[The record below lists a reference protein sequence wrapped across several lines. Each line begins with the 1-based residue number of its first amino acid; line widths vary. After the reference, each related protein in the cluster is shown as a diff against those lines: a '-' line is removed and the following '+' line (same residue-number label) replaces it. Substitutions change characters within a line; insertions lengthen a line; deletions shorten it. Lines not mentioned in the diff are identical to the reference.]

1 MITLALDAATY
12 VGTVAVFNE
21 RRLLADAAVAMK
33 GANEER
39 LMPAVAEVLGRAN
52 VPVSNIARVVC
63 GAGPGSFTSLRIAA
77 SIAKGIASGV
87 GGELFAVPSLGL
99 IAGAFSTRPGRY
111 AAVLDALRG
120 EQYVGIY
127 EVDAGDVREA
137 LPPRVVANDDVPA
150 YAASEGATPIGPAYG
165 GEAPHARYASTLVA
179 LLDERGPVDLA
190 TWEPDYGRLAEAQA
204 KWEAAHGKRLA
215 DA

>member
-1 MITLALDAATY
+1 MITLAIDAATY
-12 VGTVAVFNE
+12 VGTVAVFDE
-21 RRLLADAAVAMK
+21 HRLLADAAVAMK

-39 LMPAVAEVLGRAN
+39 LMPAVADALGRAG
-52 VPVSNIARVVC
+52 VPVTTVGRVVC

-87 GGELFAVPSLGL
+87 GCELFAVPSLGL
-99 IAGAFSTRPGRY
+99 IVGALASRPGRY

-120 EQYVGIY
+120 EQYVGVY
-127 EVDAGDVREA
+127 EVEAGAVREA
-137 LPPRVVANDDVPA
+137 LPPRVIANDDVAA
-150 YAASEGATPIGPAYG
+150 YAASEGAALVGSAYG
-165 GEAPHARYASTLVA
+165 GETPHARNASTLGA
-179 LLDERGPVDLA
+179 LLDERGPVDLG

-204 KWEAAHGKRLA
+204 RWEAAHGKRLA